1 MSAYDFGTPKT
12 LEANGVSI
20 GNNGLAQ
27 ADDATYGVIADGGN
41 RAHARFVISVTFSA
55 APVENATIDLLARPI
70 NILSTN
76 DAEVPEA
83 TRPDVFIKS
92 FSVNN
97 VTTTQYIEFLA
108 ENVPWE
114 AEYYLMNNGTGQT
127 ISSGWTLTATPFK
140 YV

>member
-20 GNNGLAQ
+20 GNNALAL
-27 ADDATYGVIADGGN
+27 ADDATYAVVADGGS
-41 RAHARFVISVTFSA
+41 RAHAKFVISVTFLV
-55 APVENATIDLLARPI
+55 APVENATIDLLARPL
-70 NILSTN
+70 NISGTN
-76 DAEVPEA
+76 DAEVPEV
-83 TRPDVFIKS
+83 TRPDVYIKS

-97 VTTTQYIEFLA
+97 VTTTQYIELLA

-127 ISSGWTLTATPFK
+127 ISSGWTMTVTPFK
-140 YV
+140 YI